1 MILEDD
7 TGQVA
12 LEMRPN
18 NDLISNNFHIMVRE
32 DNSIEEVSNIGHLG
46 CVFVGHD
53 KHHPGSSAAAL
64 SNCDGK
70 GFVSM
75 NFNKIEIFKMLF
87 IF

>member
-1 MILEDD
+1 
-7 TGQVA
+7 
-12 LEMRPN
+12 
-18 NDLISNNFHIMVRE
+18 MVRE

-75 NFNKIEIFKMLF
+75 NFNKI
-87 IF
+87 